1 MLCNG
6 WLSWLTL
13 SAQLGC
19 RNIHVSFTRESS
31 TPRCTQITE
40 SRFWAKA
47 ANGLKQY
54 FQHRILQGSFKFP
67 WLRATHI
74 HITSGKVLKLSSCS
88 ELCVTSEARQSSQAA
103 CLLHGLSLMTC
114 FRMSRS
120 VNTAITSG
128 FVPISGGNEAFWC
141 CHVHPINPIAQ
152 WLYLTDLLLACLHG
166 WGEAQKTTPN
176 IKVWNLASRKCR
188 MDLKH
193 FLFRC

>member
-19 RNIHVSFTRESS
+19 RNIHVSFTRKSS

-74 HITSGKVLKLSSCS
+74 HITSGKVLKLSPCS

-103 CLLHGLSLMTC
+103 CLLHGLSLTTC

-141 CHVHPINPIAQ
+141 CHVHPIISHSPVTVLNWSAASLLT
-152 WLYLTDLLLACLHG
+152 WLMRSPKNDTKYQGLKPCF
-166 WGEAQKTTPN
+166 K
-176 IKVWNLASRKCR
+176 KV
-188 MDLKH
+188 
-193 FLFRC
+193 